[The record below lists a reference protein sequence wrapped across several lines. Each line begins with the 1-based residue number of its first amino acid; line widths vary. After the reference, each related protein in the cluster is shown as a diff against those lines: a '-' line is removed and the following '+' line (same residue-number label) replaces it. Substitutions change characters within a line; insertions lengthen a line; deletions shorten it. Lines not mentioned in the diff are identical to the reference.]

1 MPDQRPAK
9 MLLRN
14 GLIFIL
20 MLTAVR
26 CEANE
31 VTDERKTA
39 ATGDWAIAVH
49 AGAGRLD
56 FKPTPEQEAVYHAG
70 LARALAAGR
79 VVLAE
84 GGSAVDAVEEMV
96 RALENEPLFNA
107 GRGSVMTIDGTFELD
122 ASIMDGSNL
131 KTGGVCGLKYS
142 SNPISVARAVM
153 DHTDHVLLGGPAAD
167 EFALAQGFGTVSQ
180 EYFFTEKRFEA
191 VQKRRQ
197 AQGLPPL
204 PHPAKRNSEG
214 TVGAVARDQAGNLAA
229 ATSTGGRNGKM
240 SGRIGDSPIAGAGNY
255 AENGAAAVSGTGVGE
270 QFVRH
275 SAAVQVAW
283 FVKHLGLSLPV
294 ATDRV
299 LNEVLTPGDGGM
311 IAIGP
316 SGPPVMR
323 FTTESMAR
331 GCADSLGTLQ
341 TFIWP
346 SEEPSPASPAS
357 P

>member
-1 MPDQRPAK
+1 MPDQRIQQV
-9 MLLRN
+9 LLCN
-14 GLIFIL
+14 CLIFIL
-20 MLTAVR
+20 VLTALQ

-31 VTDERKTA
+31 VTDNPKSASA
-39 ATGDWAIAVH
+39 ANDWAIAVH

-84 GGSAVDAVEEMV
+84 GGTAVDAVEEMV
-96 RALENEPLFNA
+96 RALEDEPLFNA

-142 SNPISVARAVM
+142 SNPVSVARAVM

-167 EFALAQGFGTVSQ
+167 AFAVALGFGTVTQ

-204 PHPAKRNSEG
+204 PHPAKRHSEG
-214 TVGAVARDQAGNLAA
+214 TVGAVARDRQGNLAA
-229 ATSTGGRNGKM
+229 ATSTGGRNGKLA
-240 SGRIGDSPIAGAGNY
+240 GRIGDSPIAGAGNY
-255 AENGAAAVSGTGVGE
+255 AENGVAAVSGTGVGE

-275 SAAVQVAW
+275 SAAAQVAW
-283 FVKHLGLSLPV
+283 FVKHSGLSLQA

-299 LNEVLTPGDGGM
+299 LQEVLTPGDGGM
-311 IAIGP
+311 IAIGA
-316 SGPPVMR
+316 SGPPVLR
-323 FTTESMAR
+323 FTTESMPR
-331 GCADSLGTLQ
+331 GYADSAGTLQ
-341 TFIWP
+341 TYLGPAEIPP
-346 SEEPSPASPAS
+346 SAD
-357 P
+357 

>member
-1 MPDQRPAK
+1 
-9 MLLRN
+9 
-14 GLIFIL
+14 
-20 MLTAVR
+20 MLTAAR
-26 CEANE
+26 CEEIE
-31 VTDERKTA
+31 VTDEQKSAPA
-39 ATGDWAIAVH
+39 AQGWAIAVH

-84 GGSAVDAVEEMV
+84 GGTAVDAVEEMV

-153 DHTDHVLLGGPAAD
+153 DDTDHVLLGGPAAE
-167 EFALAQGFGTVSQ
+167 EFAVAQGFGTVSQ
-180 EYFFTEKRFEA
+180 EYFFTAKRFEA

-204 PHPAKRNSEG
+204 PHPGKRHSEG

-240 SGRIGDSPIAGAGNY
+240 PGRIGDSPIAGAGNY
-255 AENGAAAVSGTGVGE
+255 AENGVAAISGTGVGE

-275 SAAVQVAW
+275 SAAAQVAW
-283 FVKHLGLSLPV
+283 FVKHLGLSLPA

-311 IAIGP
+311 IVLGA

-331 GCADSLGTLQ
+331 GFADSSGTLQ
-341 TFIWP
+341 TYIWP
-346 SEEPSPASPAS
+346 IEEPLPVSP
-357 P
+357 